1 MAKFVGPEDG
11 EEDDRVDDV
20 LLPRKEVDQRLCRLD
35 LTQDLNRK
43 FLKYM
48 YETRLHQSVVI
59 VYMSRHSAYDDGHV
73 MESEGANHQRQ
84 NDKQTDHISHGS
96 ERPEKDARFLS
107 LFIFSV
113 SLVISYLRWLYQLMS
128 SSSSVKL
135 NFFLGLVMK

>member
-48 YETRLHQSVVI
+48 
-59 VYMSRHSAYDDGHV
+59 RHGCIYYI
-73 MESEGANHQRQ
+73 SE
-84 NDKQTDHISHGS
+84 
-96 ERPEKDARFLS
+96 
-107 LFIFSV
+107 
-113 SLVISYLRWLYQLMS
+113 
-128 SSSSVKL
+128 
-135 NFFLGLVMK
+135 